1 MTRRPGV
8 FWWSHERPALRRL
21 MTDIERGQIDIVV
34 VYKIDRLTRSF
45 SDFSRMVD
53 VFERYVNRPVN

>member
-1 MTRRPGV
+1 
-8 FWWSHERPALRRL
+8 